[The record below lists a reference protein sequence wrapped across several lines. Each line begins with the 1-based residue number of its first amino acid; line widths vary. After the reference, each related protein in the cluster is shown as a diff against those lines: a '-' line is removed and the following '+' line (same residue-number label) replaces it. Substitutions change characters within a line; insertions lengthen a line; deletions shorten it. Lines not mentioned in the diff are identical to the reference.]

1 MLVSARGPSRSMSW
15 PLEDIR
21 WVGARPT
28 LNDHRSIFWGR
39 RSKTCALR
47 CNKSRRLCRRHVNI
61 PSGNS
66 FHRETLKP
74 SSEKV
79 LTFVNPVFPA
89 RVEYVKRLPAWR
101 FARGA
106 NRKKNPPTHPPS
118 RRSPLRNHPMSSQD
132 FVAVPDAG
140 HGVPESSGG
149 GVRGERDHL
158 VPLAQALPGMLLRSA
173 RENSR

>member
-1 MLVSARGPSRSMSW
+1 MWLPALEPSRSMSW

-101 FARGA
+101 VPRGRE
-106 NRKKNPPTHPPS
+106 RKKNPPTHPPS
-118 RRSPLRNHPMSSQD
+118 RGSPPPDQAIRSPG
-132 FVAVPDAG
+132 FCCVPGAR
-140 HGVPESSGG
+140 HRRSERFRRRHVPEEAPFSS
-149 GVRGERDHL
+149 
-158 VPLAQALPGMLLRSA
+158 
-173 RENSR
+173 